1 MTALLLMALLSADA
15 KPPELGE
22 PAKIVRKGDLVPYD
36 GALLSMVQ
44 TMGRAKEIA
53 AAQGELDT
61 YKSDAWKPIVISGA
75 VGLIVGAA
83 VAAVVTGF
91 AVAGAKSSH

>member
-1 MTALLLMALLSADA
+1 MTALLLLAVLAADP

-22 PAKIVRKGDLVPYD
+22 PALIVRKGSLVPYD

-44 TMGRAKEIA
+44 TMGRAKEITA
-53 AAQGELDT
+53 CEVEREELKKT
-61 YKSDAWKPIVISGA
+61 AWAPILIGGG
-75 VGLIVGAA
+75 VGLVVGAA

-91 AVAGAKSSH
+91 AVAGAKK